1 MTFIKYTNDGKAVI
15 QPAALTLSGL
25 EQEETL
31 EMHTLENAIVLL
43 KQEMEPV
50 EKAAAM
56 MALIRLVN
64 SLWAD
69 MMAGWKE
76 QEGDTAPCDGCSG
89 CGEEMLPIPAE
100 AFADAGILHDNL
112 RVVSVD
118 GAVLVVSDDRKT
130 KWAAELDKSLEQLG
144 IDRAKRQNEV
154 ALWRASHLENIACK
168 QAIEEAIRKG
178 FDGMHLSHDCA
189 RGVIEDFGFKRVGWV
204 LAATIQLKPEDGR
217 FSRRNKEWAAA
228 TFIPRS
234 DRNYEFMVESHAGV
248 LDIFVNEFR
257 DAQDA
262 LGMFVRSHCDDMTGQ
277 ELEGKVLVMSPFTL
291 KESYWAPENQLWLA
305 TGGFGCAPNAAG
317 RAVYAT
323 CLGDGERTRWNRS
336 DFIGILKE
344 EHLPD
349 WARESLEQIRREDPA
364 ESAGMTTPSM

>member
-1 MTFIKYTNDGKAVI
+1 MTKDHAY
-15 QPAALTLSGL
+15 LYLSSIS
-25 EQEETL
+25 E
-31 EMHTLENAIVLL
+31 
-43 KQEMEPV
+43 
-50 EKAAAM
+50 
-56 MALIRLVN
+56 
-64 SLWAD
+64 
-69 MMAGWKE
+69 
-76 QEGDTAPCDGCSG
+76 
-89 CGEEMLPIPAE
+89 
-100 AFADAGILHDNL
+100 
-112 RVVSVD
+112 
-118 GAVLVVSDDRKT
+118 
-130 KWAAELDKSLEQLG
+130 
-144 IDRAKRQNEV
+144 AKRQNEV

-291 KESYWAPENQLWLA
+291 KESYWAPENQLWY
-305 TGGFGCAPNAAG
+305 
-317 RAVYAT
+317 V
-323 CLGDGERTRWNRS
+323 
-336 DFIGILKE
+336 I
-344 EHLPD
+344 
-349 WARESLEQIRREDPA
+349 
-364 ESAGMTTPSM
+364 